1 MRKLN
6 QLLSIRYEDSGKNI
20 SPAKAQR
27 SKALPR
33 FGGFIWVFAPLRENG
48 F

>member
-6 QLLSIRYEDSGKNI
+6 QLLSMRYEDSGKNI

-27 SKALPR
+27 RKAPR
-33 FGGFIWVFAPLRENG
+33 FGGFVCVFALCARG

>member
-27 SKALPR
+27 RKAPR
-33 FGGFIWVFAPLRENG
+33 FGGLFASLRLCARG